1 MLVYKAGRVS
11 TARAPAGLLLLAIVA
26 GGTALRAYRLDWGL
40 PGHNFPDDV
49 MHFLRPAARAAASG
63 SWLPVPDAF
72 IHGPV
77 LIGLLAAAFRVWAL
91 ATGTT
96 IEPPPLGVTPQLET
110 LTLVGRALNVGVAA
124 LSIVMSYL
132 VARRLIGRTGALL
145 AAAALAFS
153 PLHVLES
160 HRLAPD
166 IPAVLFVLIAL
177 WLGLVADERRSTALL
192 VASGAVAGIA
202 IATRYTAALALAGP
216 LLVLARRR
224 GGGAVVALGVAT
236 VGGFLVGGLPL
247 LARPQRFASDVGLI
261 AVLGYGVNAP
271 GVTLADGLA
280 QQRWVYPLAVA
291 LPYMMGWALYLLAL
305 VGLWK
310 LWRRDRRAAAVVLA
324 GLAPFLVL
332 IGASRAAVPRY
343 YLQVL
348 PFLAIGAGAAIA
360 ASGRPLVRA
369 VGVAAVAYTM
379 LLATAQAGRLRLE
392 PQHEV
397 GVLTDRL
404 ANEAAAAHRAP
415 LVMAYPSRIWL
426 HYDAVSREVRRPD
439 VRIVEFPP
447 AFMNPF
453 ADPTG
458 APAPDAWLAAEGVDA
473 VVVPSWVE
481 NAVARMQTPGVSHA
495 FLHALADGSL
505 GFREAGNFRT
515 RYPTQCLY
523 TWGDPM
529 LDTHWETAI
538 AGYRVYVRERAAG
551 RG

>member
-1 MLVYKAGRVS
+1 MS

-63 SWLPVPDAF
+63 SWLPAPDAF

-77 LIGLLAAAFRVWAL
+77 LIGLLAATFRGWAL
-91 ATGTT
+91 VSGRT
-96 IEPPPLGVTPQLET
+96 IERPPLGMTPQLET
-110 LTLVGRALNVGVAA
+110 LTLVGRTLNVGVAA
-124 LSIVMSYL
+124 LSIVMLYL
-132 VARRLIGRTGALL
+132 VARRLVGRAGALV

-166 IPAVLFVLIAL
+166 IPAALFLLVAL
-177 WLGLVADERRSTALL
+177 WLALVADERRSSALL

-224 GGGAVVALGVAT
+224 GSGAVAALGAAT
-236 VGGFLVGGLPL
+236 VGGFLLGGLPL
-247 LARPQRFASDVGLI
+247 LARPQRFAADVGLI
-261 AVLGYGVNAP
+261 AVLGYGVDAP

-280 QQRWVYPLAVA
+280 QQRWVYPLVVA

-305 VGLWK
+305 FGLWG
-310 LWRRDRRAAAVVLA
+310 LWRRDRRTAVVVLA
-324 GLAPFLVL
+324 GLVPFLVL

-348 PFLAIGAGAAIA
+348 PFLSIGAGAAVA
-360 ASGRPLVRA
+360 ASARPFVRA
-369 VGVAAVAYTM
+369 LGVAAVAYAT
-379 LLATAQAGRLRLE
+379 LLATTQALRLRLE
-392 PQHEV
+392 PQRAV
-397 GVLTDRL
+397 GILTDRL
-404 ANEAAAAHRAP
+404 AHEAAAAHAAP

-426 HYDAVSREVRRPD
+426 HYDAVARELRRPD

-447 AFMNPF
+447 AFANPF

-458 APAPDAWLAAEGVDA
+458 APAPGGWLAAEAVDA

-481 NAVARMQTPGVSHA
+481 HAVDRMRTPGVAHA
-495 FLHALADGSL
+495 FLRGLADGSL
-505 GFREAGNFRT
+505 GFREAGHFRT
-515 RYPTQCLY
+515 TYPTQCLY

-538 AGYRVYVRERAAG
+538 AGYRVYVRERMAD